1 MKNFWKQCP
10 LVAMIL
16 VSTVGLTIYA
26 VFGVVIGKYNFKVS
40 MTETVF
46 SAVLKQDFKEDTVLV
61 DNGMG
66 EDLAEEDSIEQDSI
80 EQDLNKMDVDSTDET
95 EVSENTETLDDTEA
109 SEDAM
114 NLGSPTQY
122 IPRKKKKPRSPY
134 YDDPGKTAL
143 TTDYAYE
150 MVDKSYFD
158 DALFVGDSR
167 IEGMCLYSGLD
178 NADFNYRQ
186 GLTVYDLMTEKLLD
200 AENKQETLKVTLSK
214 KQYGKIFM
222 MIGINELGKKT
233 TQDYAMQYKANLEQ
247 IRALQPNAEIFIMG
261 IMNVS
266 SEYSESNDVFNNDN
280 INSKNVAIAG
290 LANGIDTFYFD
301 INPVIS
307 DEMGGIKKEYTWD
320 GIHLKAQYYNLVT
333 EFLMEHGVKELVTA

>member
-10 LVAMIL
+10 LVALIL
-16 VSTVGLTIYA
+16 ISTAGLTVYA
-26 VFGVVIGKYNFKVS
+26 VIGVLAGKYNVKVS

-46 SAVLKQDFKEDTVLV
+46 SAVLKQDYKEDTVLV
-61 DNGMG
+61 DNGAG
-66 EDLAEEDSIEQDSI
+66 DDATEGNEDSSSSVIGDEGGNGTGSEEKPNGDSAQEGQI
-80 EQDLNKMDVDSTDET
+80 N
-95 EVSENTETLDDTEA
+95 VSEDGGD
-109 SEDAM
+109 
-114 NLGSPTQY
+114 LGSPTQY
-122 IPRKKKKPRSPY
+122 VEREKKEPRSPY

-150 MVDKSYFD
+150 QVDKSYFD

-178 NADFNYRQ
+178 NADFGYKE
-186 GLTVYDLMTEKLLD
+186 GLTVYDLMT
-200 AENKQETLKVTLSK
+200 AELYDSKNSLATLMETLSK
-214 KQYGKIFM
+214 KSYGKIFM

-233 TQDYAMQYKANLEQ
+233 TQDYALQYKANLEQ
-247 IRALQPNAEIFIMG
+247 IRTLQPNAKIFIMG

-290 LANGIDTFYFD
+290 LANGMDAFYFD
-301 INPVIS
+301 INPIIS
-307 DEMGGIKKEYTWD
+307 DEQGGIKEEYTWD
-320 GIHLKAQYYNLVT
+320 GIHLKAQYYNLIT
-333 EFLMEHGVKELVTA
+333 DFLMEHGVRGSEVV